1 MKPVCLV
8 LGAGAGI
15 GGTVAKKF
23 AKEGFHSCLCRRS
36 DQKGLDQLV
45 SDIEQEGG
53 SATGYLINAIE
64 DNVLEELILKIEQ
77 DIGSIEVLVYNLG
90 AQTGMKLLNET
101 SLKEFEWGWRMAD
114 LGLFRVAKVL
124 MPIMEDRN
132 AGTFLVTSATAA
144 MRGNKNQHS
153 HAAAM
158 GGRRLLCQTLNA
170 EFAPKGIHIV
180 HIVVDGMVDAPDTLG
195 KMLGKELFQQLR
207 ETKGMEHD
215 GLILPTS
222 VADTYYYLS
231 QQHRSA
237 WTHEI
242 DIRAFSDVAW
252 WNS

>member
-15 GGTVAKKF
+15 GGTVATKF
-23 AKEGFHSCLCRRS
+23 AQEGYHSCLCRRS
-36 DQKGLDQLV
+36 DQDGLDRLV
-45 SDIEQEGG
+45 SNIEEKGG
-53 SATGYLINAIE
+53 SASGYLINAIE
-64 DNVLEELILKIEQ
+64 ENILEDLILNIEK
-77 DIGSIEVLVYNLG
+77 DVGPIEVLVYNLG

-124 MPIMEDRN
+124 MPIMEERC

-170 EFAPKGIHIV
+170 EFASKGIHV
-180 HIVVDGMVDAPDTLG
+180 AHIVVDGMVDAPDTLG
-195 KMLGKELFQQLR
+195 KMLGEELFQQLR

-215 GLILPTS
+215 GLILPER
-222 VADTYYYLS
+222 VAETYYYLS

-237 WTHEI
+237 WSHEI
-242 DIRAFSDVAW
+242 DIRAFSDTAW

>member
-64 DNVLEELILKIEQ
+64 ENVLEELILKIEQ
-77 DIGSIEVLVYNLG
+77 DIGHIEVLVYNLG

-101 SLKEFEWGWRMAD
+101 SLKEFEWGWRMAN

-170 EFAPKGIHIV
+170 EFAPKGIHIA

-222 VADTYYYLS
+222 VADTYYYIS